1 MAVKKTENKYGIIYL
16 LAAIC
21 AVNLLILFFFSHY
34 IVFVSLYLFGFALM
48 YFFFKFQKEIERI
61 SLKSDTRISNL
72 EMECYS
78 KEAFLVKLVN
88 AGDELIS
95 ELECDALIKK
105 IRDVFSF
112 VTQASVG
119 YLLMYNQNRNIYEW
133 TIGHNL
139 SSLKLKAGDINSE
152 DLLIR
157 KIVSNNDNILFHD
170 IEELI
175 ASDMLHIRLDALHK
189 IQPKPEIIMTI
200 RLKMKQSLLGV
211 KFLFLTKMQL
221 YDIEINLKIFKG
233 LVNMATLALGSAVQR
248 EFAINDRMTMMY
260 NHEYFISRLREE
272 ILASRRSKDR
282 KLAMLM
288 IDIDHFKKF
297 NDTYGHQI
305 GDFVLIE
312 TSNVYKECVRM
323 SDVVARYGGEEFA
336 IILPQ
341 TTLEDAIKVAEKI
354 RAAVEDHIYN
364 TDKGELHVTI
374 SIGVCEW
381 TADINPPLDDK
392 MMIKIADT
400 KLYEAKE
407 GGRNMVCY

>member
-1 MAVKKTENKYGIIYL
+1 LVVQRKKNKYGIIYL
-16 LAAIC
+16 LIVIC
-21 AVNLLILFFFSHY
+21 ALNLLLLFFFSHY
-34 IVFVSLYLFGFALM
+34 VFLISLFLFGSVLTG
-48 YFFFKFQKEIERI
+48 FFFKFQKEISRESIASDSRI
-61 SLKSDTRISNL
+61 ANL

-78 KEAFLVKLVN
+78 KEAFLMKLVN

-95 ELECDALIKK
+95 EQECDALIKK

-112 VTQASVG
+112 VTQASAG

-139 SSLKLKAGDINSE
+139 SSLKLKTGEINSQ
-152 DLLIR
+152 DQLIR
-157 KIVSNNDNILFHD
+157 KIVSNNENIVFHD
-170 IEELI
+170 VEELI
-175 ASDMLHIRLDALHK
+175 ANDMLHLRLDNLSK
-189 IQPKPEIIMTI
+189 IKPKPEIMMTI
-200 RLKMKQSLLGV
+200 RLKMKQSLLGI
-211 KFLFLTKMQL
+211 KFLFFTKMQL
-221 YDIEINLKIFKG
+221 YDIEINLKMFKG

-282 KLAMLM
+282 KLSMLM

-312 TSNVYKECVRM
+312 TSNVYKDCVRM

-336 IILPQ
+336 IIFPQ
-341 TTLEDAIKVAEKI
+341 TSLVDAIKVAEKI
-354 RAAVEDHIYN
+354 RSSVEEHIYK
-364 TDKGELHVTI
+364 TDKGDLHVTI

-381 TADINPPLDDK
+381 TEDSDPPLDDK
-392 MMIKIADT
+392 MMIKMADS
-400 KLYEAKE
+400 KLYEAKD